1 MIIILIFKVK
11 RYFEIGTFRRKKERL
26 SKVFQAIVG
35 KKALSDRYPKTGRCT
50 SQTDCMELQYST
62 PLLLIFPIFRLV
74 ITDSIILKLL
84 FDFFGRMAYIGYNSF

>member
-35 KKALSDRYPKTGRCT
+35 KKALSDRYPKTDRYT

-62 PLLLIFPIFRLV
+62 PLLLIFRFSAPSLPIA
-74 ITDSIILKLL
+74 IILKLL
-84 FDFFGRMAYIGYNSF
+84 FDFFGRMAYNGYNSF